1 MKNFNN
7 IIIFPTDTVY
17 GMGAPWYD
25 TQSLNKIYQLK
36 KRSLNKP
43 MALLFYNLKQIENL
57 VEINNQIVKIY
68 KQFWPG
74 PLTLIVKAK
83 KQYFQITQ
91 ESKIGIR
98 IPNHP
103 IALEILKKEGPL
115 KTTSVNKSGEKPI
128 NDFQIIKNIYQH
140 EVKKIFPNNYTSSN
154 TPSTVIEINDNNF
167 KILRTGSINLK
178 KFTETFISLK

>member
-1 MKNFNN
+1 MKIFNN

-25 TQSLNKIYQLK
+25 TQSLNQIYQLK

-43 MALLFYNLKQIENL
+43 ITLLFYNLKQIENL
-57 VEINNQIVKIY
+57 VEINDQIVKIY

-103 IALEILKKEGPL
+103 IALKILKKEGPL
-115 KTTSVNKSGEKPI
+115 KTTSVNKSGKKPI
-128 NDFQIIKNIYQH
+128 NDFQIIKNIYKH

-154 TPSTVIEINDNNF
+154 TPSTIIEINDNNF
-167 KILRTGSINLK
+167 KILRTGSINLE
-178 KFTETFISLK
+178 KFTKTFISLK